1 MNNTQFLLRMNME
14 SFNKHTHINERKAV
28 TELFY
33 FFLSPTLVVSY
44 YFFETQCSLICFL
57 IKFWVFYGF
66 LIPFKLKKFNTRS
79 NLLLILKLMNIS
91 ERTII
96 QIIDYA
102 IA

>member
-1 MNNTQFLLRMNME
+1 M
-14 SFNKHTHINERKAV
+14 
-28 TELFY
+28 
-33 FFLSPTLVVSY
+33 
-44 YFFETQCSLICFL
+44 
-57 IKFWVFYGF
+57 
-66 LIPFKLKKFNTRS
+66 PFKLKKFNTWS